1 MTRMLLALLLLVPV
15 SAAAQP
21 AQVPAATVAPTAAR
35 PMTIAGTFLEGSWG
49 LRLDGAIVMRFDL
62 QRQGESWTGAWVKP
76 SSFRTDSGGRR
87 FGDIKMPAVERHADS
102 GKAIGDW
109 AEITFNDPRPG
120 EEPDIFR
127 IHLLSA
133 DRAELI
139 YVGTGMAPYTLE
151 RVGAGAIL
159 GPFEDGGVYDDQ
171 PGETRIATRPVA
183 PLTTPVAGEPLPRPA
198 RVTPSPQTGPV
209 QGPPVQGPVDTRRPA
224 MTGR

>member
-21 AQVPAATVAPTAAR
+21 AQVPAATVAPTTAR

-120 EEPDIFR
+120 QEPDVFR
-127 IHLLSA
+127 IRLLSA

-139 YVGTGMAPYTLE
+139 YVGTGMAPYNLE

-159 GPFEDGGVYDDQ
+159 GPFEDGVVYDDRPGLQRLTSSPPQ
-171 PGETRIATRPVA
+171 PAA
-183 PLTTPVAGEPLPRPA
+183 PLPRPA
-198 RVTPSPQTGPV
+198 PVAPSPQTTPA
-209 QGPPVQGPVDTRRPA
+209 QGPTTPGSATARPPA
-224 MTGR
+224 VIGR

>member
-1 MTRMLLALLLLVPV
+1 VKARLLIALLVLGPAP
-15 SAAAQP
+15 AAAQP
-21 AQVPAATVAPTAAR
+21 ATVPATTVQPAR
-35 PMTIAGTFLEGSWG
+35 TQPMTLAGTFLEGSWA

-62 QRQGESWTGAWVKP
+62 KRNGEGWDGAWVKP
-76 SSFRTDSGGRR
+76 TSFRSDNGGRR
-87 FGDIKMPAVERHADS
+87 FGDIKMPAVERHSDS

-120 EEPDIFR
+120 EEPDVFR

-159 GPFEDGGVYDDQ
+159 GPFEDGVVYDDQ
-171 PGETRIATRPVA
+171 PGRAVIAA
-183 PLTTPVAGEPLPRPA
+183 RPA
-198 RVTPSPQTGPV
+198 ATPPLVGSQVQRPGRVAPSPQAT
-209 QGPPVQGPVDTRRPA
+209 PVQGPVDNTRQPA
-224 MTGR
+224 VIGR